1 MASTAAML
9 RQHEVLRSAYEDQPQ
24 SVIIEPMNYVN
35 PLQCA
40 AARRTPHAAYSNIDH
55 CARAL
60 QV

>member
-9 RQHEVLRSAYEDQPQ
+9 RQHEVLRLAYEDQPQ

-40 AARRTPHAAYSNIDH
+40 AARRT
-55 CARAL
+55 RRT
-60 QV
+60 QT